1 MTAGIKRICLIKQLR
16 SGKNFST
23 RSKKHAKP
31 AVIESIRCYAKQWKI
46 TLKGGETMGQ
56 TDSQFKA
63 FLRFVL
69 DALKDAETE
78 QDEKKRTEKMKKI
91 LDNLQKSLED

>member
-1 MTAGIKRICLIKQLR
+1 MEWEEVVKKALAYDLMEALESNPTKETYTKEEFKQLIKNCVDP
-16 SGKNFST
+16 G
-23 RSKKHAKP
+23 
-31 AVIESIRCYAKQWKI
+31 
-46 TLKGGETMGQ
+46 GQ

>member
-1 MTAGIKRICLIKQLR
+1 
-16 SGKNFST
+16 
-23 RSKKHAKP
+23 
-31 AVIESIRCYAKQWKI
+31 
-46 TLKGGETMGQ
+46 MGQ

-69 DALKDAETE
+69 DALRDAANEP
-78 QDEKKRTEKMKKI
+78 DEKIGNDKMNKI

>member
-1 MTAGIKRICLIKQLR
+1 
-16 SGKNFST
+16 
-23 RSKKHAKP
+23 
-31 AVIESIRCYAKQWKI
+31 
-46 TLKGGETMGQ
+46 MGQ

-69 DALKDAETE
+69 DALRDAVNEP
-78 QDEKKRTEKMKKI
+78 DEKIRNEKMNKI

>member
-1 MTAGIKRICLIKQLR
+1 
-16 SGKNFST
+16 
-23 RSKKHAKP
+23 
-31 AVIESIRCYAKQWKI
+31 
-46 TLKGGETMGQ
+46 MGQ

-69 DALKDAETE
+69 DALRDAADEP
-78 QDEKKRTEKMKKI
+78 DEKKRAEKMNKI

>member
-1 MTAGIKRICLIKQLR
+1 MEWEEVVKKAFAYDLMEALESNPSKETYTKEELKQL
-16 SGKNFST
+16 
-23 RSKKHAKP
+23 
-31 AVIESIRCYAKQWKI
+31 IENCVDPD
-46 TLKGGETMGQ
+46 EQ

>member
-1 MTAGIKRICLIKQLR
+1 M
-16 SGKNFST
+16 
-23 RSKKHAKP
+23 
-31 AVIESIRCYAKQWKI
+31 
-46 TLKGGETMGQ
+46 KGADNVGQ

-69 DALKDAETE
+69 DALRDATSEP
-78 QDEKKRTEKMKKI
+78 DEKRRAEKMAKI

>member
-1 MTAGIKRICLIKQLR
+1 
-16 SGKNFST
+16 
-23 RSKKHAKP
+23 
-31 AVIESIRCYAKQWKI
+31 
-46 TLKGGETMGQ
+46 MGQ

-69 DALKDAETE
+69 DALKDAAHEP
-78 QDEKKRTEKMKKI
+78 DEKKRTEKMNKI

>member
-1 MTAGIKRICLIKQLR
+1 MEWEEVVKKALAYDLMEALESNPTKETYTKEELKLLIK
-16 SGKNFST
+16 NCVD
-23 RSKKHAKP
+23 P
-31 AVIESIRCYAKQWKI
+31 D
-46 TLKGGETMGQ
+46 GQ

>member
-1 MTAGIKRICLIKQLR
+1 
-16 SGKNFST
+16 
-23 RSKKHAKP
+23 
-31 AVIESIRCYAKQWKI
+31 
-46 TLKGGETMGQ
+46 MGQ

-69 DALKDAETE
+69 DALRDASEET
-78 QDEKKRTEKMKKI
+78 DEKVRREKMARI

>member
-1 MTAGIKRICLIKQLR
+1 
-16 SGKNFST
+16 
-23 RSKKHAKP
+23 
-31 AVIESIRCYAKQWKI
+31 
-46 TLKGGETMGQ
+46 MGQ

-91 LDNLQKSLED
+91 LDNLQKSLEDWLNNSI

>member
-1 MTAGIKRICLIKQLR
+1 
-16 SGKNFST
+16 
-23 RSKKHAKP
+23 
-31 AVIESIRCYAKQWKI
+31 
-46 TLKGGETMGQ
+46 MGQ

-69 DALKDAETE
+69 DALRDAAKEP
-78 QDEKKRTEKMKKI
+78 DEKIRNEKMNKI

>member
-1 MTAGIKRICLIKQLR
+1 
-16 SGKNFST
+16 
-23 RSKKHAKP
+23 
-31 AVIESIRCYAKQWKI
+31 
-46 TLKGGETMGQ
+46 MGQ

-69 DALKDAETE
+69 DALRDAANEP
-78 QDEKKRTEKMKKI
+78 DEKIRNDKMNKI